1 MKLAFLLTTL
11 LLSTLGAQTSSH
23 AADSSAKPNVIVI
36 LVDDAGY
43 GDYSCHAN
51 PVAKTPNVDKL
62 HGESVRFSDFHV
74 TPFCTP
80 TRSQLMTG
88 VDNFRNGASVVAGS
102 RMLLRPDLPT
112 VANIFAANGYRT
124 GQFGKW
130 HLGDNYPFRPQDRG
144 FQDVLYFN
152 SAFVGV
158 SDDTWCNDY
167 VDPWLRHADGKP
179 VQFKGYVDDILFN
192 EAMSWMD
199 QRRKGGEP
207 FFCYLPLALVHTP
220 LIVPEKYC
228 EPYKNQKPDHRQILG
243 MLANLDETMGRL
255 DAFLRQSGLRDNT
268 ILVFLHDNGTAAMSG
283 LYNAG
288 MRGSKATPWEGG
300 HRSPLFVR
308 WPSGGLRPPGEVSGL
323 TQVQDLVP
331 TLIGLCGLKQT
342 LEAKFDGINLAP
354 VLQKAGQEP
363 PDRILVVQHGY
374 PRKAAPGI
382 DPAQKPLVVMW
393 GRWRLVESGLY
404 DLATDPGQLKDVST
418 KQPEIVAKLRT
429 AYAQWWKD
437 VEPWTTKRSTIIV
450 GDDRENPSTL
460 LPSTQYD
467 QKGLSPAMVRAGTS
481 TMDQW
486 FIQVARAGNYEIA
499 LRRWPEE
506 ANAAICGTVPAWN
519 SVLGNHPLPAGKAFP
534 IVKARLNV
542 GEFKG
547 EKDVTSS
554 DTVVS
559 FTMPLKQGQTMLRGT
574 FLDDS
579 GKEICGAYY
588 VSVRRLD
595 RVP

>member
-1 MKLAFLLTTL
+1 MIDTIILITAL
-11 LLSTLGAQTSSH
+11 LLAPLAALN
-23 AADSSAKPNVIVI
+23 AADIGAKPNVIVI

-43 GDYSCHAN
+43 GDYSCHGN

-62 HGESVRFSDFHV
+62 HHESVRFSDFHV

-112 VANIFAANGYRT
+112 VADIFAANGYRT

-179 VQFKGYVDDILFN
+179 LQFKGYVDDILFN

-199 QRRKGGEP
+199 QRRKDGEP

-220 LIVPEKYC
+220 LIVPETYR
-228 EPYKNQKPDHRQILG
+228 EPYKDQKPNHRQILG
-243 MLANLDETMGRL
+243 MLANVDENMGRL

-268 ILVFLHDNGTAAMSG
+268 ILIFLHDNGTANMSD

-308 WPSGGLRPPGEVSGL
+308 WPAGGLRPPGEVSGL

-374 PRKAAPGI
+374 PRKAAPGN

-393 GRWRLVESGLY
+393 GRWRLVESALY

-437 VEPWTTKRSTIIV
+437 VEPWTTKRSAIIV
-450 GDDRENPSTL
+450 GDDHENPSTL
-460 LPSTQYD
+460 VPSTQYE
-467 QKGLSPAMVRAGTS
+467 QKGLSAAMVRTGTY
-481 TMDQW
+481 TMDKW
-486 FIQVARAGNYEIA
+486 FIQVARAGNYEVA

-506 ANAAICGTVPAWN
+506 ANTAIGGTTPVWD
-519 SVLGNHPLPAGKAFP
+519 SVLGNHRLPAGKAFP
-534 IVKARLNV
+534 IVKARLTV

-547 EKDVTSS
+547 EKDVAQT
-554 DTVVS
+554 DTVAVFNVS
-559 FTMPLKQGQTMLRGT
+559 LKQGQTMLRGT
-574 FLDDS
+574 FLDNQ

-588 VSVRRLD
+588 TSVRRLD
-595 RVP
+595 